1 MNTSLLG
8 DSLDAESE
16 KLEQWYRLLGEL
28 TDCLWYPTDLPGL
41 LQGFCRILVE
51 RAGYA
56 SVEIVFESGNQS
68 QSYQASTDQ
77 VGNPLLQYLSLS
89 LSLEPLNPQHAYAR
103 LMLSADF
110 DLDEGSDARLILDR
124 FVKEL
129 SEAITAL
136 LTTHEHHNLQDNLE
150 LLALLVRQSPFSI
163 LITNAQGELEYCNAT
178 YSDHSGF
185 EFEEVA
191 GRCVLWDSADA
202 SLDTEHRAAFIALQ
216 TGQHWHGEVRSRHK
230 DGHHYWERQV
240 VSPLSDDQGQVT
252 HLIAVRQ
259 EMSDEQVSGMLPIG
273 TEVGDKQVQLKE
285 VEQALLLRE
294 QALVSS
300 SNGIMITRSDESDHS
315 IVYVN
320 PAFERITGY
329 EAEEV
334 IGREGRFLVREDLAQ
349 PDLEE
354 IRSALREKREGRALL
369 RNYRKDGTQFWNE
382 LHISPVKDASGAIT
396 THFVSVINDVSERV
410 NYQKELEYQATHD
423 SLTGLANRNL
433 LNDRITQAIAWA
445 KRQELH
451 VGLMLLDLDHFKL
464 INDASGH
471 GAGDEM
477 LKQVAQRLNQCVR
490 DTDTVARLG
499 GDEFVIVLTDLQEYG
514 DVDVIAEKILDS
526 LSRPIEINGHDVF
539 VTASIGI
546 SVYPRDGDHGEILLR
561 YADIAMY
568 RVKEHGRNSVRQFV
582 PEMGLTAISRLNMES
597 AMRRGLERGEF
608 VLYYQPKMDLVTQQ
622 VIGAEA
628 LVRWRHPQIGLV
640 HPIEFIPL
648 AEETGLIL
656 PLGEWVL
663 AQACRQQVLWKDRHP
678 ADLSIAINMS
688 SRQFRQDDL
697 AERVA
702 KIIQETGADPRRLT
716 LELTESMV
724 MQDVSSTLI
733 ALRSLKSLG
742 LSISLDDFG
751 TGYSSLSYLR
761 RFPIDELKIDKSF
774 INDIHTNPDDAAI
787 ASAIIAMGLSLG
799 LSVVAEGVETIEQI
813 TSLKEMRCSQVQGY
827 YFAKPLD
834 VTAFEQFLNDKQ
846 VKSR

>member
-1 MNTSLLG
+1 MKTLVPE
-8 DSLDAESE
+8 DSLNAESE
-16 KLEQWYRLLGEL
+16 KVEQWYRLLGEL
-28 TDCLWYPTDLPGL
+28 TDCLWYPTDLPTML
-41 LQGFCRILVE
+41 HGFCRILVE
-51 RAGYA
+51 RASYA
-56 SVEIVFESGNQS
+56 TAEIIYESGDQS
-68 QSYQASTDQ
+68 YSYQASSAQ
-77 VGNPLLQYLSLS
+77 AGNPLLNYLSLG
-89 LSLEPLNPQHAYAR
+89 LSLHPLNPQQAYVR
-103 LMLSADF
+103 LLLSAEA
-110 DLDEGSDARLILDR
+110 DLDEGSEARQILDR

-129 SEAITAL
+129 SEAIVAM
-136 LTTHEHHNLQDNLE
+136 LTTPAHHNLQDNLE
-150 LLALLVRQSPFSI
+150 LLGLLVKQSPLSI
-163 LITNAQGELEYCNAT
+163 LITNAQGQFEYGNT
-178 YSDHSGF
+178 SYLNR
-185 EFEEVA
+185 A
-191 GRCVLWDSADA
+191 GVTADALIGREVLWDSADPHVN
-202 SLDTEHRAAFIALQ
+202 EQNRAAFLAL
-216 TGQHWHGEVRSRHK
+216 TPGQHWQGQIDSK
-230 DGHHYWERQV
+230 TSDGRRFRELQV
-240 VSPLSDDQGQVT
+240 VSPLSDASGQVT

-259 EMSDEQVSGMLPIG
+259 DLIEEYIDDHQLE
-273 TEVGDKQVQLKE
+273 LKE

-300 SNGIMITRSDESDHS
+300 SNGIMITRSDKDDHS

-329 EAEEV
+329 TASEV
-334 IGREGRFLVREDLAQ
+334 IGLEGRFLVRDDLAQ

-354 IRSALREKREGRALL
+354 IRTALREKREGCALL

-410 NYQKELEYQATHD
+410 NYQRELEYQATHD

-433 LNDRITQAIAWA
+433 LNDRITQAISWGR
-445 KRQELH
+445 RQNLL

-477 LKQVAQRLNQCVR
+477 LKQVAQRLTQCVR

-499 GDEFVIVLTDLQEYG
+499 GDEFVIVLTDLESY
-514 DVDVIAEKILDS
+514 DHVDVIAEKILES
-526 LSRPIEINGHDVF
+526 LNRPITINGNDIF

-568 RVKEHGRNSVRQFV
+568 RVKEHGRNSVRQFM
-582 PEMGLTAISRLNMES
+582 PEMGLTAISRLNMKS
-597 AMRRGLERGEF
+597 AIRRGLEQHEF
-608 VLYYQPKMDLVTQQ
+608 VLYYQPKIDLRTQQ

-628 LVRWRHPQIGLV
+628 LVRWRHPQVGLIM
-640 HPIEFIPL
+640 PMEFIPL

-656 PLGEWVL
+656 PLGEWVI
-663 AQACRQQVLWKDRHP
+663 AEACRQQVIWKQQRGL
-678 ADLSIAINMS
+678 DLHIAINMS
-688 SRQFRQDDL
+688 SRQFRQEDL
-697 AERVA
+697 ADRVA
-702 KIIQETGADPRRLT
+702 QIIQETGADPTRLT

-724 MQDVSSTLI
+724 MQDVTATLI
-733 ALRSLKSLG
+733 ALKALKNLG

-774 INDIHTNPDDAAI
+774 INDIHVNPDDAAI

-813 TSLKEMRCSQVQGY
+813 DALNQMHCHQVQGY
-827 YFAKPLD
+827 YFSKPLD
-834 VTAFEQFLNDKQ
+834 VSAFEHYLNKKPTDIL
-846 VKSR
+846 

>member
-1 MNTSLLG
+1 MKTLVPE
-8 DSLDAESE
+8 DSLNAESE
-16 KLEQWYRLLGEL
+16 KVEQWYRLLGEL
-28 TDCLWYPTDLPGL
+28 TDCLWYPTDLPTML
-41 LQGFCRILVE
+41 HGFCRILVE
-51 RAGYA
+51 RASYA
-56 SVEIVFESGNQS
+56 TAEIIYESGDQS
-68 QSYQASTDQ
+68 YSYQASSAQ
-77 VGNPLLQYLSLS
+77 AGNPLLNYLSLG
-89 LSLEPLNPQHAYAR
+89 LSLHPLNPQQAYVR
-103 LMLSADF
+103 LLLSAEA
-110 DLDEGSDARLILDR
+110 DLDEGSEARQILDR

-129 SEAITAL
+129 SEAIVAM
-136 LTTHEHHNLQDNLE
+136 LTTPAHHNLQDNLE
-150 LLALLVRQSPFSI
+150 LLGLLVKQSPLSI
-163 LITNAQGELEYCNAT
+163 LITNAQGQFEYGNAS
-178 YSDHSGF
+178 YLSR
-185 EFEEVA
+185 A
-191 GRCVLWDSADA
+191 GVTADALIGREVLWDSADPHVN
-202 SLDTEHRAAFIALQ
+202 EQNRAAFLAL
-216 TGQHWHGEVRSRHK
+216 TLGQHWQGQIDSK
-230 DGHHYWERQV
+230 TSDGRRFRELQV
-240 VSPLSDDQGQVT
+240 VSPLSDASGQVT

-259 EMSDEQVSGMLPIG
+259 DLIEEYIDDHQLE
-273 TEVGDKQVQLKE
+273 LKE

-300 SNGIMITRSDESDHS
+300 SNGIMITRSDKDDHS

-329 EAEEV
+329 TASEV
-334 IGREGRFLVREDLAQ
+334 IGLEGRFLVRDDLAQ

-354 IRSALREKREGRALL
+354 IRTALREKREGCALL

-410 NYQKELEYQATHD
+410 NYQRELEYQATHD

-433 LNDRITQAIAWA
+433 LNDRITQAISWGR
-445 KRQELH
+445 RQNLL

-477 LKQVAQRLNQCVR
+477 LKQVAQRLTQCVR

-499 GDEFVIVLTDLQEYG
+499 GDEFVIVLTDLESY
-514 DVDVIAEKILDS
+514 DHVDVIAEKILES
-526 LSRPIEINGHDVF
+526 LNRPITINGNDIF

-568 RVKEHGRNSVRQFV
+568 RVKEHGRNSVRQFM
-582 PEMGLTAISRLNMES
+582 PEMGLTAISRLNMKS
-597 AMRRGLERGEF
+597 AIRRGLEQHEF
-608 VLYYQPKMDLVTQQ
+608 VLYYQPKIDLRTQR

-628 LVRWRHPQIGLV
+628 LVRWRHPQVGLIM
-640 HPIEFIPL
+640 PMEFIPL

-656 PLGEWVL
+656 PLGEWVI
-663 AQACRQQVLWKDRHP
+663 AEACRQQVIWKQQRGL
-678 ADLSIAINMS
+678 DLHIAINMS
-688 SRQFRQDDL
+688 SRQFRQEDL
-697 AERVA
+697 AEKVA
-702 KIIQETGADPRRLT
+702 QIIQETGADPTRLT

-724 MQDVSSTLI
+724 MQDVTATLI
-733 ALRSLKSLG
+733 ALKALKNLG

-774 INDIHTNPDDAAI
+774 INDIHVNPDDAAI

-813 TSLKEMRCSQVQGY
+813 NALNQMHCHQVQGY
-827 YFAKPLD
+827 YFSKPLD
-834 VTAFEQFLNDKQ
+834 VNAFEHYLNKKPTDIL
-846 VKSR
+846 

>member
-1 MNTSLLG
+1 MSTSMPV
-8 DSLDAESE
+8 DSLDAESQ
-16 KLEQWYRLLGEL
+16 KMEQWYRLLGEL
-28 TDCLWYPTDLPGL
+28 THCLWYPTDLPGM

-51 RAGYA
+51 RAGYS
-56 SVEIVFESGNQS
+56 SVEIVFESGEQS
-68 QSYQASTDQ
+68 HSYQTSNGQSGDAY
-77 VGNPLLQYLSLS
+77 LQYLSLS
-89 LSLEPLNPQHAYAR
+89 LPLQQRNPQAAYAR
-103 LMLSADF
+103 VLLSADF
-110 DLDEGSDARLILDR
+110 DLEEGSEARLILDR

-129 SEAITAL
+129 SEAIIAL

-150 LLALLVRQSPFSI
+150 LLALLVKQSPFSI
-163 LITNAQGELEYCNAT
+163 LITNAVGELEYCNA
-178 YSDHSGF
+178 SFIRHSGF
-185 EFEEVA
+185 ELADLE
-191 GRCVLWDSADA
+191 GHSVLWNSGDA
-202 SLDTEHRAAFIALQ
+202 RLDAEHMTAFIALQ
-216 TGQHWHGEVRSRHK
+216 PGEHWHGEVLSISK
-230 DGHHYWERQV
+230 DGRHYWERQV
-240 VSPLSDDQGQVT
+240 VSPLSDDQGKVT

-259 EMSDEQVSGMLPIG
+259 DITGRQ
-273 TEVGDKQVQLKE
+273 DQLKD

-300 SNGIMITRSDESDHS
+300 SNGIMITRSDETDHS

-329 EAEEV
+329 RAQEV
-334 IGREGRFLVREDLAQ
+334 IGLEGRFLVRDDLAQ

-382 LHISPVKDASGAIT
+382 LHISPVKDARGAVT

-499 GDEFVIVLTDLQEYG
+499 GDEFVIVLTDLQESG
-514 DVDVIAEKILDS
+514 DVDLIAEKILMS
-526 LSRPIEINGHDVF
+526 LSRPILINGHDVV
-539 VTASIGI
+539 VTASIGV

-561 YADIAMY
+561 NADIAMY
-568 RVKEHGRNSVRQFV
+568 RVKEHGRNSVRQFI

-608 VLYYQPKMDLVTQQ
+608 ALHYQPKIDLLTQQ

-628 LVRWRHPQIGLV
+628 LVRWHHPQIGLI

-663 AQACRQQVLWKDRHP
+663 AQACRQQVLWQKMGGF
-678 ADLSIAINMS
+678 DLHIAINMS
-688 SRQFRQDDL
+688 SRQFRQEDL

-702 KIIQETGADPRRLT
+702 MIIQQAGANPHKLT

-724 MQDVSSTLI
+724 MQDVNSTLG

-799 LSVVAEGVETIEQI
+799 LNVVAEGVE
-813 TSLKEMRCSQVQGY
+813 KMN
-827 YFAKPLD
+827 K
-834 VTAFEQFLNDKQ
+834 
-846 VKSR
+846 

>member
-1 MNTSLLG
+1 M
-8 DSLDAESE
+8 
-16 KLEQWYRLLGEL
+16 
-28 TDCLWYPTDLPGL
+28 
-41 LQGFCRILVE
+41 
-51 RAGYA
+51 
-56 SVEIVFESGNQS
+56 
-68 QSYQASTDQ
+68 
-77 VGNPLLQYLSLS
+77 
-89 LSLEPLNPQHAYAR
+89 
-103 LMLSADF
+103 
-110 DLDEGSDARLILDR
+110 
-124 FVKEL
+124 
-129 SEAITAL
+129 
-136 LTTHEHHNLQDNLE
+136 
-150 LLALLVRQSPFSI
+150 
-163 LITNAQGELEYCNAT
+163 
-178 YSDHSGF
+178 
-185 EFEEVA
+185 
-191 GRCVLWDSADA
+191 
-202 SLDTEHRAAFIALQ
+202 ALQ
-216 TGQHWHGEVRSRHK
+216 PGQHWHGEVKSKHK
-230 DGHHYWERQV
+230 NGHCYQERQV
-240 VSPLSDDQGQVT
+240 VSPLSDEHGKVT

-259 EMSDEQVSGMLPIG
+259 EIHDHSSNDDQGADSQADDAAMS
-273 TEVGDKQVQLKE
+273 DKQVQLKE

-300 SNGIMITRSDESDHS
+300 SNGIMITRSDAGDHS

-329 EAEEV
+329 QAHEV
-334 IGREGRFLVREDLAQ
+334 IGREGRFLVRDDLAQ
-349 PDLEE
+349 IDLEE
-354 IRSALREKREGRALL
+354 IRSALREKREGHALL

-382 LHISPVKDASGAIT
+382 LHISPVKDASGANT

-445 KRQELH
+445 KRQDLC

-499 GDEFVIVLTDLQEYG
+499 GDEFVIVLTDLQG
-514 DVDVIAEKILDS
+514 NSDVDVIAEKIMTA
-526 LSRPIEINGHDVF
+526 LSRPIMINGHDVF

-568 RVKEHGRNSVRQFV
+568 RVKEHGRNSMRQFI

-608 VLYYQPKMDLVTQQ
+608 VLYYQPKIDLLTQQ

-628 LVRWRHPQIGLV
+628 LVRWWHPQIGLV
-640 HPIEFIPL
+640 LPIEFIPL

-663 AQACRQQVLWKDRHP
+663 AQACRQQVIWKKQLGT
-678 ADLSIAINMS
+678 DLNIAINMS

-697 AERVA
+697 SERVA
-702 KIIQETGADPRRLT
+702 VIIQQSGADPRKLT

-724 MQDVSSTLI
+724 MQDVTSTL
-733 ALRSLKSLG
+733 ASLRSLKNLG

-799 LSVVAEGVETIEQI
+799 LSVVAEGVETLEQI
-813 TSLKEMRCSQVQGY
+813 SALKGMRCSQVQGY
-827 YFAKPLD
+827 YFSKPLD
-834 VTAFEQFLNDKQ
+834 AATFEQFINDKQ
-846 VKSR
+846 VKSV

>member
-1 MNTSLLG
+1 MR
-8 DSLDAESE
+8 D
-16 KLEQWYRLLGEL
+16 
-28 TDCLWYPTDLPGL
+28 
-41 LQGFCRILVE
+41 
-51 RAGYA
+51 
-56 SVEIVFESGNQS
+56 
-68 QSYQASTDQ
+68 
-77 VGNPLLQYLSLS
+77 
-89 LSLEPLNPQHAYAR
+89 
-103 LMLSADF
+103 
-110 DLDEGSDARLILDR
+110 
-124 FVKEL
+124 
-129 SEAITAL
+129 
-136 LTTHEHHNLQDNLE
+136 
-150 LLALLVRQSPFSI
+150 
-163 LITNAQGELEYCNAT
+163 
-178 YSDHSGF
+178 
-185 EFEEVA
+185 
-191 GRCVLWDSADA
+191 
-202 SLDTEHRAAFIALQ
+202 
-216 TGQHWHGEVRSRHK
+216 
-230 DGHHYWERQV
+230 
-240 VSPLSDDQGQVT
+240 
-252 HLIAVRQ
+252 
-259 EMSDEQVSGMLPIG
+259 
-273 TEVGDKQVQLKE
+273 
-285 VEQALLLRE
+285 
-294 QALVSS
+294 
-300 SNGIMITRSDESDHS
+300 
-315 IVYVN
+315 
-320 PAFERITGY
+320 
-329 EAEEV
+329 
-334 IGREGRFLVREDLAQ
+334 DLAQ

-382 LHISPVKDASGAIT
+382 LHISPVKDARGAVT

-499 GDEFVIVLTDLQEYG
+499 GDEFVIVLTDLQESG
-514 DVDVIAEKILDS
+514 DVDLIAEKILMS
-526 LSRPIEINGHDVF
+526 LSRPILINGHDVV
-539 VTASIGI
+539 VTASIGV

-561 YADIAMY
+561 NADIAMY
-568 RVKEHGRNSVRQFV
+568 RVKEHGRNSVRQFI

-608 VLYYQPKMDLVTQQ
+608 ALHYQPKIDLLTQQ

-628 LVRWRHPQIGLV
+628 LVRWHHPQIGLI

-663 AQACRQQVLWKDRHP
+663 AQACRQQVLWQKMGGF
-678 ADLSIAINMS
+678 DLHIAINMS
-688 SRQFRQDDL
+688 SRQFRQEDL

-702 KIIQETGADPRRLT
+702 MIIQQAGANPHKLT

-724 MQDVSSTLI
+724 MQDVNSTLG

-799 LSVVAEGVETIEQI
+799 LNVVAEGVE
-813 TSLKEMRCSQVQGY
+813 KMN
-827 YFAKPLD
+827 K
-834 VTAFEQFLNDKQ
+834 
-846 VKSR
+846 

>member
-1 MNTSLLG
+1 MSTSMPV
-8 DSLDAESE
+8 DSLDAESQ
-16 KLEQWYRLLGEL
+16 KMEQWYRLLGEL
-28 TDCLWYPTDLPGL
+28 THCLWYPSDLHGM

-51 RAGYA
+51 RAGYS
-56 SVEIVFESGNQS
+56 SVEIVFESGDQS
-68 QSYQASTDQ
+68 DSYQASNGLSGDAY
-77 VGNPLLQYLSLS
+77 LQYLSLS
-89 LSLEPLNPQHAYAR
+89 LPLQQSNPQAAYAK
-103 LMLSADF
+103 LLLSADF
-110 DLDEGSDARLILDR
+110 DLEEGSEARLILDR

-163 LITNAQGELEYCNAT
+163 LITNALGELEYCNA
-178 YSDHSGF
+178 SFIRHSGF
-185 EFEEVA
+185 ELAELA
-191 GRCVLWDSADA
+191 GHCVLWNSGDA
-202 SLDTEHRAAFIALQ
+202 RLDAEHMTAFIALQ
-216 TGQHWHGEVRSRHK
+216 PGQHWHGEVLSSHK

-240 VSPLSDDQGQVT
+240 VSPLCDEQGRVT

-259 EMSDEQVSGMLPIG
+259 DITGRQ
-273 TEVGDKQVQLKE
+273 DQLKD

-329 EAEEV
+329 RTEEV
-334 IGREGRFLVREDLAQ
+334 IGLEGRFLVRDDLAQ

-382 LHISPVKDASGAIT
+382 LHISPVKDARGAVT

-477 LKQVAQRLNQCVR
+477 LKQVSQRLNQCVR

-499 GDEFVIVLTDLQEYG
+499 GDEFVIVLTDLQESG
-514 DVDVIAEKILDS
+514 DVDLIAEKILKS
-526 LSRPIEINGHDVF
+526 LSRPILINGHDVV
-539 VTASIGI
+539 VTASIGV

-561 YADIAMY
+561 NADIAMY
-568 RVKEHGRNSVRQFV
+568 RVKEHGRNSVRQFI

-608 VLYYQPKMDLVTQQ
+608 ALHYQPKIDLLTQK

-628 LVRWRHPQIGLV
+628 LVRWYHPQIGLI

-663 AQACRQQVLWKDRHP
+663 AQACRQQVIWQKKGGF
-678 ADLSIAINMS
+678 DLHIAINMS
-688 SRQFRQDDL
+688 SRQFRQEDL

-702 KIIQETGADPRRLT
+702 MIIRDAGADPHKLT

-724 MQDVSSTLI
+724 MQDVNSTLG
-733 ALRSLKSLG
+733 ALRSLKNLG

-774 INDIHTNPDDAAI
+774 INDIHTNPDDTAI

-799 LSVVAEGVETIEQI
+799 LNVVAEGVEKNEQI
-813 TSLKEMRCSQVQGY
+813 VALKEMRCSQVQGY
-827 YFAKPLD
+827 FFAKPMD
-834 VTAFEQFLNDKQ
+834 TIAFEHYLNGKQ
-846 VKSR
+846 AKLK